1 MQSRRPRTRPR
12 RSGSIAAI
20 LPLIV
25 FLMQSVE
32 NFLCYGKR
40 LTARRLGLGEVH
52 DRPPA
57 LPPTPFGLASVERY
71 AAHLGAYGAAV
82 S

>member
-1 MQSRRPRTRPR
+1 MQS
-12 RSGSIAAI
+12 
-20 LPLIV
+20 L
-25 FLMQSVE
+25 E

-57 LPPTPFGLASVERY
+57 LPPTPFGLASPSATRRTS
-71 AAHLGAYGAAV
+71 APTALR
-82 S
+82 

>member
-1 MQSRRPRTRPR
+1 MQS
-12 RSGSIAAI
+12 I
-20 LPLIV
+20 
-25 FLMQSVE
+25 E

-57 LPPTPFGLASVERY
+57 LPPTPFGLASAERY
-71 AAHLGAYGAAV
+71 ARAPRRLRRPTLTSWNQNSG
-82 S
+82 STR